1 MAFIFYFRA
10 GIPYCSIMTSLAKK
24 HQSAGAKKSRPKRED
39 KAVLNAPA
47 GSIADWAADID
58 KAAEKPVKKPVK
70 AKKAA
75 AKSTRTSRGTS
86 IGGKATAKQRAAA
99 GLNPVAGLDVG
110 LEDASKISTGGAT
123 ATVEALSNLIA

>member
-1 MAFIFYFRA
+1 
-10 GIPYCSIMTSLAKK
+10 MTSTAKN
-24 HQSAGAKKSRPKRED
+24 HQSAGAKKSPT
-39 KAVLNAPA
+39 KAGKQNIAA
-47 GSIADWAADID
+47 ATTGSIADWAADID

-70 AKKAA
+70 AKKA
-75 AKSTRTSRGTS
+75 STKGARTARGTS

-123 ATVEALSNLIA
+123 ATVEALSNLIASGNPLTNRLRSKTL